1 MACYF
6 WKMEFRKQ
14 DVIIDGKHRILEK
27 RRIEDIFKFYS
38 PPTVIV
44 GASTCGK
51 TTICLDLIY
60 KFGHDCSNIY
70 YITATK
76 ESITDNTISA
86 IPKVFRRKPTFE
98 SISKVWEE
106 IKLANV
112 AKEADEDTIYK
123 IIQIIYGEDFVDNLK
138 AKMKAKIGDIIKTNQ
153 KYWKDNKTEN
163 AKSDSLGFFYEV
175 VGRLIMEGCKNLK
188 DLSMF
193 TVKEL
198 AIINSFVSKSN
209 KTLLIMDDMTSELQ
223 SMSSSKNKVNYNGN
237 FVSVK
242 DAFNNL
248 FIDIFTRARHYNL
261 MVCMFVHNIDF
272 GIDKSFF
279 TNVILLGDNVA
290 QKVLNARLF
299 TDELKAI
306 IRATKDAIFNNPNLK
321 YYFLVINASTND
333 FCCSIADLHIG
344 EELKLTAENEK
355 LVECYKKVVSSVNH

>member
-1 MACYF
+1 
-6 WKMEFRKQ
+6 MER
-14 DVIIDGKHRILEK
+14 
-27 RRIEDIFKFYS
+27 
-38 PPTVIV
+38 
-44 GASTCGK
+44 
-51 TTICLDLIY
+51 
-60 KFGHDCSNIY
+60 
-70 YITATK
+70 
-76 ESITDNTISA
+76 
-86 IPKVFRRKPTFE
+86 
-98 SISKVWEE
+98 
-106 IKLANV
+106 
-112 AKEADEDTIYK
+112 
-123 IIQIIYGEDFVDNLK
+123 LK
-138 AKMKAKIGDIIKTNQ
+138 AKMKEKIADIIKTNQ
-153 KYWKDNKTEN
+153 KYWKEDKTEN

-175 VGRLIMEGCKNLK
+175 VGRLIVEGCKNLK

-193 TVKEL
+193 TVKEI

-223 SMSSSKNKVNYNGN
+223 SMSSAKNKVNYNGN

-333 FCCSIADLHIG
+333 FCCSISDLHIG
-344 EELKLTAENEK
+344 EELKLTSENEK
-355 LVECYKKVVSSVNH
+355 LVECYKKVLSSVNH